1 MPRHGILSDEEEAAE
16 RAGQDRLR
24 AIDQKLRDLYGRRA
38 ASLTQV
44 HQLSDE
50 QRALA
55 DQRAPLQAA
64 IESVHRRHREI
75 GNQLMANRR
84 ARDAARKAV
93 DEALADLREHRAVA
107 GPRVERPRPEAL
119 KREIAQLELKQQ
131 TTALPIADENALI
144 GRVRELRRQQ
154 LALEKEQGAAAAQ
167 VERAKALEEAL
178 RTRRTELE
186 RLGKEGDAMRAER
199 DATMGSVRAQL
210 FEAGSIYAELR
221 TKAQLRSDAM
231 GRVEGLS
238 KEIYLLESEGNR
250 LLRESRNRRF
260 EAQRAVKE
268 YNRGVRDATSDRDL
282 LARTADAQF
291 EELLRRGRISLGGGS
306 GT

>member
-1 MPRHGILSDEEEAAE
+1 MPGRPVLTEEEEQAE
-16 RAGQDRLR
+16 RAGRDRLH

-55 DQRAPLQAA
+55 DLRAPKQAA
-64 IESVHRRHREI
+64 VETAHRKHREI
-75 GNQLMANRR
+75 GIALNENRR

-93 DEALADLREHRAVA
+93 DEALADLREHRAK
-107 GPRVERPRPEAL
+107 GPKGERVRPEQL
-119 KREIAQLELKQQ
+119 RREIQELELRQQ
-131 TTALPIADENALI
+131 TRALPIPEENALI
-144 GRVRELRRQQ
+144 ARVRELHK
-154 LALEKEQGAAAAQ
+154 LLLSAEKEVGIAAGHAGKLKELEDALKARR
-167 VERAKALEEAL
+167 VELEQALKAGDAL
-178 RTRRTELE
+178 RV
-186 RLGKEGDAMRAER
+186 ER
-199 DATMGSVRAQL
+199 DALNSAVRTQL
-210 FEAGSIYAELR
+210 YEAGAIYAELR
-221 TKAQLRSDAM
+221 SKAQARSEAM

-250 LLRESRNRRF
+250 ILRESRNRRF

-268 YNRGVRDATSDRDL
+268 YNRSVRDATGNRDMI
-282 LARTADAQF
+282 ARTADAQF
-291 EELLRRGRISLGGGS
+291 EELLKRGRISLGGGS